1 MAEFRD
7 AAPPLEDTP
16 MPPRPTRNELGD
28 VRDQKPPVVFRAFLA
43 LLNFADKGFE
53 HLGKGFDILGAIF
66 AVLVLIV
73 FSPILVPLAMM
84 GWVGDTVEKKLE
96 K

>member
-28 VRDQKPPVVFRAFLA
+28 VRDQKPPVAFRAFLA

-53 HLGKGFDILGAIF
+53 
-66 AVLVLIV
+66 
-73 FSPILVPLAMM
+73 
-84 GWVGDTVEKKLE
+84 
-96 K
+96 